1 MSIKTFKVK
10 HGKNFDEPLDKSYLV
25 AVFALK
31 QQHEGNKTP
40 TSKDVKT
47 IGLKSEISNQVL
59 RKYYLNKKLKTVKK
73 ANVKLIIPGQ
83 GIKFNRDM
91 KNIYVR
97 CLKTTLNL
105 WFDLAGIQKINQIEF
120 DKKYAYISCS
130 FNDSPETQTEDRW
143 IGIDLNSTSHS
154 VVLANQKTGK
164 VKKYGKQIPHIQQK
178 YKKIRKHLQSRG
190 VFSLHEKLKHRA
202 TNKVND
208 QLHKITK
215 AIVAEAKQTGCGIK
229 LENLKGI
236 AKRYTKKYRKEG
248 NFTLN
253 SWPFFKFKQILTY
266 KAILSGVRVI
276 EICPAGTSQNCSRC
290 GLKGNRDRKLF
301 RCEQRNCEHVD
312 HADVNAAF
320 NIALSSAIN
329 PVKNEIN
336 RRGNK
341 APASLVPLT
350 SPSGESFEGRLTAGL
365 KS

>member
-1 MSIKTFKVK
+1 M
-10 HGKNFDEPLDKSYLV
+10 NFDEHLEKAYLV
-25 AVFALK
+25 AVYALK
-31 QQHEGNKTP
+31 QRQEQKKSPST
-40 TSKDVKT
+40 KDVKA
-47 IGLKSEISNQVL
+47 IGLKSEISNQIL
-59 RKYYLNKKLKTVKK
+59 RKYYLNKKLKSVKK
-73 ANVKLIIPGQ
+73 SSVKLTVPHQ
-83 GIKFNRDM
+83 NLKFNKEN
-91 KNIYVR
+91 KNVFIT
-97 CLKTTLNL
+97 CLKTNLNF
-105 WFDLAGIQKINQIEF
+105 WFDPTEIQKINQIEF

-130 FNDSPETQTEDRW
+130 FPDEPETQEPETW

-154 VVLANQKTGK
+154 IVLANQKTGK

-178 YKKIRKHLQSRG
+178 YKKIRKHLQSKG

-215 AIVAEAKQTGCGIK
+215 AIVLEAKQTSCGIK

-236 AKRYTKKYRKEG
+236 SKKKTKKHHKES

-253 SWPFFKFKQILTY
+253 SWPFYKFKQLLAY
-266 KAILSGVRVI
+266 KAILSGVPVI

-290 GLKGNRDRKLF
+290 GIKGNRDRKLF

-320 NIALSSAIN
+320 NIALAPKIN

-341 APASLVPLT
+341 ALASPMPLT
-350 SPSGESFEGRLTAGL
+350 SPSGESFESKLAAEPHDF
-365 KS
+365 

>member
-1 MSIKTFKVK
+1 MYMSIKTFKVK
-10 HGKNFDEPLDKSYLV
+10 HGKNFDELLEKACLV

-31 QQHEGNKTP
+31 QKLEDKKSP
-40 TSKDVKT
+40 TSKDVKA
-47 IGLKSEISNQVL
+47 IGLKSEISNQIL
-59 RKYYLNKKLKTVKK
+59 RKYYLNKKLKSVKK
-73 ANVKLIIPGQ
+73 ASVKLTVPGQ
-83 GIKFNRDM
+83 YLKLH
-91 KNIYVR
+91 KNIKNVYVT
-97 CLKTTLNL
+97 CLKTTLNF
-105 WFDLAGIQKINQIEF
+105 WCDTAEIQKINQIEF
-120 DKKYAYISCS
+120 DKTYAYISCS
-130 FNDSPETQTEDRW
+130 FEALPETQEPETW

-154 VVLANQKTGK
+154 IVLANQKTGK

-178 YKKIRKHLQSRG
+178 YKKIRKHLQSKG

-215 AIVAEAKQTGCGIK
+215 AIVAEAKETGCGIK

-236 AKRYTKKYRKEG
+236 SKKKTKKHHKES

-253 SWPFFKFKQILTY
+253 SWPFFKFKQLLTY
-266 KAILSGVRVI
+266 KAILSGVSVI

-301 RCEQRNCEHVD
+301 RCEQQSCEHVD

-320 NIALSSAIN
+320 NIALAPKIN

-341 APASLVPLT
+341 ASASQKPVV
-350 SPSGESFEGRLTAGL
+350 SPNGESFESKLAVEL
-365 KS
+365 